1 MTTPCPLLNQEGSSR
16 MSGTAM
22 GTTTEY
28 EAFVRDVDKTLSGKP
43 IVLTLRD
50 LTPGKKKYRAKH
62 VRAIVSKPPRD
73 GEPRLLLRSVVGVR
87 YPWPSS
93 VRIVE
98 ELPETF
104 AAVPYS
110 DLFDAME
117 RLEKPS

>member
-1 MTTPCPLLNQEGSSR
+1 
-16 MSGTAM
+16 M
-22 GTTTEY
+22 GTPTEY
-28 EAFVRDVDKTLSGKP
+28 EAFARDAEKALSGRP
-43 IVLTLRD
+43 VVLTLRE

-62 VRAIVSKPPRD
+62 VRAIVSKPPKED
-73 GEPRLLLRSVVGVR
+73 EPRLWLRSVVGVR
-87 YPWPSS
+87 YPWPCS

-117 RLEKPS
+117 REEKR